1 MNAIDD
7 VFFSGTVMSC
17 TCSCTVTWFYLTIP
31 YAFLN
36 GKVHAFDLVLAYV
49 YQNALLTIHFQLMY
63 LLLNLIL
70 TLAYNPCDLFSNPTL
85 FAYVLFQP
93 PPWTSFFFSQPPS
106 LATASPFYLISLFST
121 HNPQTIFTLT
131 LFSLLCRTFPLSPW
145 HHLPATSLPVS
156 KPNHLCLCTFL
167 TPFLELPPPPPFYL
181 NPFPRTLSLSVCS
194 PTTLLP
200 PTLKCIPLSPC
211 PTTF

>member
-1 MNAIDD
+1 MNAIDG
-7 VFFSGTVMSC
+7 VFFSGAVIYC
-17 TCSCTVTWFYLTIP
+17 TCSCTGTWLYIIIP

-93 PPWTSFFFSQPPS
+93 PPWTFFSQPPS
-106 LATASPFYLISLFST
+106 LAMASPFYLISLFSC
-121 HNPQTIFTLT
+121 PSSSI
-131 LFSLLCRTFPLSPW
+131 
-145 HHLPATSLPVS
+145 
-156 KPNHLCLCTFL
+156 
-167 TPFLELPPPPPFYL
+167 
-181 NPFPRTLSLSVCS
+181 
-194 PTTLLP
+194 
-200 PTLKCIPLSPC
+200 PTLVSQSVRCFCDITSSQVIRP
-211 PTTF
+211 